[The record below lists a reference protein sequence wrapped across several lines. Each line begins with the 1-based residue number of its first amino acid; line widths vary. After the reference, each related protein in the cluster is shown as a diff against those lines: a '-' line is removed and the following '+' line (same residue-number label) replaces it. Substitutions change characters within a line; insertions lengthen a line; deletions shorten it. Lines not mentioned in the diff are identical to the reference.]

1 MFRRTQVV
9 TDPQGAGGALRTR
22 APLFALVLAL
32 GDIVWAA
39 PASSQTVP
47 CGFVDTRYI
56 ATHTALRMTPS
67 VSARRAAQ
75 LPRGVAVV
83 VLEQQDTWALV
94 RLVEQG
100 TMGWVSLRALALN
113 PPRRSDAEIRRLLV
127 RESIDAD
134 DGNCPCPYFTDSI
147 GRSCGGR
154 SAWSRAGGESPWCY
168 PRDVPQE
175 AIDAWREEH
184 ETPPSSTATPPP

>member
-1 MFRRTQVV
+1 M
-9 TDPQGAGGALRTR
+9 
-22 APLFALVLAL
+22 LAL
-32 GDIVWAA
+32 ALAFGDMVVAA
-39 PASSQTVP
+39 PAAAQTVP
-47 CGFVDTRYI
+47 CGFVDTRYV
-56 ATHTALRMTPS
+56 ATPTALRMTPS
-67 VSARRAAQ
+67 GNARPASQ
-75 LPRGVAVV
+75 LLRGVAIV
-83 VLEQQDTWALV
+83 VLDQQGTWALV

-127 RESIDAD
+127 RESIDAY

-154 SAWSRAGGESPWCY
+154 SAWSRSGGESPWCY

-184 ETPPSSTATPPP
+184 ETRRETPEAGAR